1 MPRSTRPLTFPGSGR
16 SPPAGG
22 QSLRAVMSRETDLP
36 GPVHRFP
43 FLTPGQICHLTSVP
57 ESCPVRKLIVRPE
70 LRRIVD
76 GFLAVP
82 DGIQPVQGAEFRGNA
97 RRMMNVT
104 GTE

>member
-1 MPRSTRPLTFPGSGR
+1 M
-16 SPPAGG
+16 
-22 QSLRAVMSRETDLP
+22 
-36 GPVHRFP
+36 
-43 FLTPGQICHLTSVP
+43 
-57 ESCPVRKLIVRPE
+57 RPE

-97 RRMMNVT
+97 RRMINVT